1 MLFELIRKTLP
12 GLLQKE
18 RKLTERKSG
27 LIQAILVLSEF
38 VKEISAMKWQKTL
51 VNSMLDAYKEVQ
63 VSELDAL
70 DDEPDYE
77 FA

>member
-1 MLFELIRKTLP
+1 M
-12 GLLQKE
+12 
-18 RKLTERKSG
+18 
-27 LIQAILVLSEF
+27 
-38 VKEISAMKWQKTL
+38 KEISAMKWQKTL

>member
-1 MLFELIRKTLP
+1 M
-12 GLLQKE
+12 
-18 RKLTERKSG
+18 
-27 LIQAILVLSEF
+27 LSEF

-51 VNSMLDAYKEVQ
+51 VNSMLDAYKEVS

-77 FA
+77 FAEIWGLAPDVAVESQDSIKSF

>member
-1 MLFELIRKTLP
+1 M
-12 GLLQKE
+12 
-18 RKLTERKSG
+18 
-27 LIQAILVLSEF
+27 LSEF

-77 FA
+77 FAEIWGLAPELAMESQESVKSFEIPAS